1 MTINRRVFIKQ
12 GALALVAMGLP
23 PRFITRSLLA
33 ESGRAAARRKTLVCI
48 FQRGAADGLSMVIP
62 CGDPRVRRG
71 APPGPPPSAWRR
83 SLHA

>member
-48 FQRGAADGLSMVIP
+48 FQRG
-62 CGDPRVRRG
+62 RRMG
-71 APPGPPPSAWRR
+71 
-83 SLHA
+83 